1 MNSPLFQ
8 ADYYEVKSEVVQS
21 GKVHMYRL
29 LTLLTVNK
37 TTGLTDSL
45 IDKLGIRQQMN
56 DCGILTTIS

>member
-1 MNSPLFQ
+1 MNGPLFQ

-29 LTLLTVNK
+29 LTFFK